1 MTNAQVVFACDMTAI
16 APQDRNLHTD
26 VIHKL
31 FRSVTDITGISD
43 GYAFHLPNSDE
54 VLLTAV
60 EFISKEKL
68 CCPFF
73 RFELR
78 IEPGGS
84 SQWLH
89 LTGPHGVKPF
99 IQAEI
104 GGALSPAVAKKAGF
118 DTFK

>member
-1 MTNAQVVFACDMTAI
+1 MTAI
-16 APQDRNLHTD
+16 PAQDRKLHTD
-26 VIHKL
+26 VLHKL
-31 FRSVTDITGISD
+31 FRSVTDITELPD
-43 GYAFHLPNSDE
+43 GYAFHLPDSDQM
-54 VLLTAV
+54 LLTAV

-84 SQWLH
+84 AHVLH
-89 LTGPHGVKPF
+89 LTGPDGVKPF

-104 GGALSPAVAKKAGF
+104 GAALSPAIAKKSGF
-118 DTFK
+118 HTFK